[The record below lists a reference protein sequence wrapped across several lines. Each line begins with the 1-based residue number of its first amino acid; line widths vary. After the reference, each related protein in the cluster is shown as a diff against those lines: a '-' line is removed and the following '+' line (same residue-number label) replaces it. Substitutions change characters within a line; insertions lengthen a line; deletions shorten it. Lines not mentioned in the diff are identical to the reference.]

1 MRIRDRLYLALDEV
15 ERTFGKPIRAI
26 YPDAFGVTYRGR
38 LVAYAENER
47 GERFALLDEGREI
60 RPVPTERR
68 ELAVGRPV
76 RARLVSA
83 KNQAEATEQ
92 ERRRGRL
99 WQLADHE
106 LERDRGRGR

>member
-1 MRIRDRLYLALDEV
+1 MIH
-15 ERTFGKPIRAI
+15 
-26 YPDAFGVTYRGR
+26 RGR

-68 ELAVGRPV
+68 ELAVGRQSGPGSCP
-76 RARLVSA
+76 L

-106 LERDRGRGR
+106 LELDRGRGR